1 MRFAPMRSYLFPLL
15 LAIPVSIFSQSQQI
29 KPLQID
35 PRLFSVYEK
44 EYLERVVI
52 EDPFLIK
59 RWNFYLD
66 NAFFISDSP
75 LNKNG
80 NAESYP
86 SVSIPD
92 IDHINILQLESE
104 QNLKHEFYAET
115 VYKIE
120 GTKKY
125 LIYLAG
131 KDFVD
136 KLNLFLN
143 RKSE

>member
-1 MRFAPMRSYLFPLL
+1 MRSYLFPLL
-15 LAIPVSIFSQSQQI
+15 LAIPVSIFSQSQQT

-35 PRLFSVYEK
+35 PRLYSVYEK
-44 EYLERVVI
+44 EYLEQVSI

-75 LNKNG
+75 LSKKRKDD
-80 NAESYP
+80 SYP
-86 SVSIPD
+86 SVSIPN

-104 QNLKHEFYAET
+104 QSLKHEFYTET

-143 RKSE
+143 KKSE